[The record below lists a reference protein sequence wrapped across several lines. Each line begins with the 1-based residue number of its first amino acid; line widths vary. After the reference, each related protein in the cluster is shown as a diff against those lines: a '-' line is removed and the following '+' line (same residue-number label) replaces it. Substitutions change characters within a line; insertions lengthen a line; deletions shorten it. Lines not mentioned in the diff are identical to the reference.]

1 MIYVIS
7 NISDPYT
14 AFVKDDPVRPHIPI
28 SERVNDNAKIFALI
42 ENEQLAAMVC
52 ARFCNGVPANEAEL
66 LVPITEPDTIVFY
79 TIWSYTPGA
88 GARLINEGLEQ
99 VKDNFPNIKRFVTL
113 SPQTKMA
120 ERFHLCNGATI
131 FRINSGSVN
140 YEYQ

>member
-14 AFVKDDPVRPHIPI
+14 AFVKDDPVRPHIPL
-28 SERVNDNAKIFALI
+28 SERINDNAKIFALI
-42 ENEQLAAMVC
+42 ENEQVAAMVC
-52 ARFCNGVPANEAEL
+52 ARFCNGVAANEAEL

-79 TIWSYTPGA
+79 TIWSYTSGA
-88 GARLINEGLEQ
+88 GARLINEGLDR
-99 VKDNFPNIKRFVTL
+99 VKSEFPNIKKFVTL

-120 ERFHLCNGATI
+120 ERFHLRNGATV
-131 FRINSGSVN
+131 FRVNTGSVN

>member
-1 MIYVIS
+1 MIYVNS

-28 SERVNDNAKIFALI
+28 SERVNNNAKIFALI

-99 VKDNFPNIKRFVTL
+99 VKDIFPNIKRFVTL

-120 ERFHLCNGATI
+120 ERFHLRNGATI
-131 FRINSGSVN
+131 FRINSDSVN

>member
-7 NISDPYT
+7 NISDSYT

-120 ERFHLCNGATI
+120 ERFHLRNGATI
-131 FRINSGSVN
+131 FRINSDSVN

>member
-28 SERVNDNAKIFALI
+28 SERVNNNAKIFALI

-120 ERFHLCNGATI
+120 ERFHLRNGATI
-131 FRINSGSVN
+131 FRINSDSVN

>member
-7 NISDPYT
+7 NLADPYT
-14 AFVKDDPVRPHIPI
+14 AYVKDDPVRPHIPL
-28 SERVNDNAKIFALI
+28 EQRVNDTAKIFALI
-42 ENEQLAAMVC
+42 ENDQVSAMVC
-52 ARFCNGVPANEAEL
+52 AKFCEGVPANEAQLMYE
-66 LVPITEPDTIVFY
+66 VADPDTIVFY

-88 GARLINEGLEQ
+88 GAKLIREGLKQ
-99 VKDNFPNIKRFVTL
+99 VKGNFPNIKRFVTL

-120 ERFHLCNGATI
+120 ERFHLRNGATV

>member
-7 NISDPYT
+7 DISDPYT

-28 SERVNDNAKIFALI
+28 SERVNNNAKIFALI

-120 ERFHLCNGATI
+120 ERFHLRNGATI
-131 FRINSGSVN
+131 FRINSDSVN

>member
-28 SERVNDNAKIFALI
+28 SERVNNNAKIFALI

-79 TIWSYTPGA
+79 TIWSYASGA
-88 GARLINEGLEQ
+88 GSRLNCEGLEQ
-99 VKDNFPNIKRFVTL
+99 VKINFPNIKRFVTL

-120 ERFHLCNGATI
+120 ERFHLRNGATV